1 MKLKMNS
8 KRTQGAMLLMLLA
21 WVSIATGQDKPGGE
35 QAAAPAAVPAGT
47 AAVRGGYVIGAGD
60 LLQITVFKEPEASI
74 PQVVVQLDGVITL
87 PMVKDIHAGG
97 LTTAELE
104 EQLGKQYSRFIR
116 DAEVSVIVKEIN
128 SKKIYLIGAVKKEG
142 ALALK
147 APITILQAI
156 AESGG
161 LTDYAKRSKIYILRK
176 VDGKPVRI
184 PFDYLSAIKGEQM
197 DQNILLKADDTIVVP
212 N

>member
-1 MKLKMNS
+1 MTMNRNF
-8 KRTQGAMLLMLLA
+8 KRSRGASLLA
-21 WVSIATGQDKPGGE
+21 LMAGLCLASAQDN
-35 QAAAPAAVPAGT
+35 AVPASGQ
-47 AAVRGGYVIGAGD
+47 AAPVAVRGGYIIGAGD

-87 PMVKDIHAGG
+87 PMVKDVHAGG

-104 EQLGKQYSRFIR
+104 ELLGKQYSRFIR

-128 SKKIYLIGAVKKEG
+128 SKKIYLIGAVRKEG

-176 VDGKPVRI
+176 VDGKPIRI
-184 PFDYLSAIKGEQM
+184 PFDYQIAIKGEQM
-197 DQNILLKADDTIVVP
+197 EQNILLRADDTIVIP
-212 N
+212 H

>member
-1 MKLKMNS
+1 MTMNRNF
-8 KRTQGAMLLMLLA
+8 KRSRGATLLA
-21 WVSIATGQDKPGGE
+21 LMAGLSLATAQDN
-35 QAAAPAAVPAGT
+35 AVPASGQVAPV
-47 AAVRGGYVIGAGD
+47 AARGGYIIGAGD

-87 PMVKDIHAGG
+87 PMVKDIHAEG

-104 EQLGKQYSRFIR
+104 ELLGKQYSRFIR

-128 SKKIYLIGAVKKEG
+128 SKKIYVIGAVRREG

-176 VDGKPVRI
+176 VNGKPIRI
-184 PFDYLSAIKGEQM
+184 PFDYQLAIKGEQM
-197 DQNILLKADDTIVVP
+197 EQNILLRADDTIVVP